1 MSVQDISANLKL
13 LTGYARSITDVCR
26 GSAVNRTQFHRYLA
40 GQTVPTMRN
49 LRRLCDYFGVEEH
62 EMLMEHDSFRA
73 LIRVRPPRIGLTEDP
88 FSAIQG
94 RIGAGD
100 PPGRVAM
107 GYYNLLFC
115 PDPGSALFY
124 RALMRLDPAPQGV
137 IIKLV
142 ERYPRPSLSMPRRL
156 TYEGTGFVRH
166 GKLYSL
172 MQEVRHRRSTWFT
185 VLSIGDFAR
194 PSMLSGVAIGS
205 EPEGNASIQ
214 THPVVWI
221 HLGAR
226 PDLRHE
232 LRRCGYFRR
241 DEIELLPEVE
251 QMLLRGHTR

>member
-1 MSVQDISANLKL
+1 MSVEDIAANLKL
-13 LTGYARSITDVCR
+13 LTGYARSISDVCR
-26 GSAVNRTQFHRYLA
+26 GASVNRTQYHRYLS

-62 EMLMEHDSFRA
+62 EMLLDRDGFRA
-73 LIRVRPPRIGLTEDP
+73 LIRVRPPRIGQQDDP
-88 FSAIQG
+88 FRAIQT
-94 RIGAGD
+94 RISAGD
-100 PPGRVAM
+100 PPDRVAI
-107 GYYNLLFC
+107 GYYHLLFC
-115 PDPGSALFY
+115 PDPGSAIFY
-124 RALMRLDPAPQGV
+124 RALMRLSPAPDGV
-137 IIKLV
+137 VIKLV
-142 ERYPRPSLSMPRRL
+142 ERYPRPSISLPRRM

-185 VLSIGDFAR
+185 ILSIGDFAR

-221 HLGAR
+221 YLGAQ
-226 PDLRHE
+226 PDLRQE
-232 LRRCGYFRR
+232 LRRCGYYRR

-251 QMLLRGHTR
+251 QMLLRGNTR